1 MNSKQKNENKIIL
14 IGMGLI
20 FLISSFYI
28 IKGLGDKVDDGQV
41 EKKQEE
47 LFSDYTY
54 ITASEL
60 DKKIIARE
68 KISLLDIRDSA
79 NFEKN
84 HIEGSL
90 NVSDQNLSEILQK
103 IPKEDLIIVIG
114 YDYDRKKEESSVA
127 QVLSESGFKNF
138 KVLTGGIVGWA
149 EEGNKLISSGN
160 KESALDWSKVDQII
174 PEQLKLA
181 LESNYPVFIV
191 DVRKPFLY
199 TNGHIPK
206 AVNIPLEELEKRKS
220 DIPFSKE
227 ILVYGNNSDED
238 FSAAVK
244 LHDLGFLATF
254 TLQGGFSAWQEKRFE
269 IEK

>member
-1 MNSKQKNENKIIL
+1 MNPKQKNENKVIL

-28 IKGLGDKVDDGQV
+28 IQGLSSGVKDEQTERKS
-41 EKKQEE
+41 EE

-60 DKKIIARE
+60 EKKIINQE
-68 KISLLDIRDSA
+68 KISLLDVRDSV

-90 NVSDQNLSEILQK
+90 NVSSQNLNETLQK
-103 IPKEDLIIVIG
+103 ISKEEFVAIIG
-114 YDYDRKKEESSVA
+114 YNYERKKEEASVA
-127 QVLSESGFKNF
+127 QILSESGFKNF

-149 EEGNKLISSGN
+149 EEGNRLISSGD

-174 PEQLKLA
+174 PEQLKFA
-181 LESNYPVFIV
+181 LENNYPVFIV
-191 DVRKPFLY
+191 DVRKSFLY

-227 ILVYGNNSDED
+227 ILVYGADADED

-244 LHDLGFLATF
+244 LHDLGFLATY
-254 TLQGGFSAWQEKRFE
+254 TLQGGFAAWQEKRFE